1 MDDDFMTRCFDGN
14 VEATELVLNI
24 VLKMKLTVQRVTTQV
39 HVKNLM
45 GKSVILDIQAFG
57 ENGKCYNIEIQR
69 AEKGAAPKRA
79 RYHSSMI
86 NVIKIGLAFL
96 RLFENRGIKNMHNT
110 SRNEKMAWQ
119 TGGTG
124 PPKKNI

>member
-1 MDDDFMTRCFDGN
+1 MDFGKGLFN
-14 VEATELVLNI
+14 VASFTIETAVAAGEAVG
-24 VLKMKLTVQRVTTQV
+24 KG
-39 HVKNLM
+39 VKDVY
-45 GKSVILDIQAFG
+45 S
-57 ENGKCYNIEIQR
+57 
-69 AEKGAAPKRA
+69 
-79 RYHSSMI
+79 